1 MLRTIFAVA
10 ISGLVLAAISGASQA
25 TPITP
30 LSAGVVSDVAAGNV
44 TQVHACGWRCR
55 QLQQILESAGPYRSP
70 GALTCQAAF
79 KAFSIHPIKWSSSNG
94 LFRKQTAPAFMAR
107 ARTLSLG

>member
-25 TPITP
+25 TPIAP
-30 LSAGVVSDVAAGNV
+30 LPAGVVSDVAAGNV

-55 QLQQILESAGPYRSP
+55 QLHRSRIAGITSIIRTKGAFRSWRP
-70 GALTCQAAF
+70 GKGAAARKNALAD
-79 KAFSIHPIKWSSSNG
+79 SPIPSTPKN
-94 LFRKQTAPAFMAR
+94 P
-107 ARTLSLG
+107 